1 VILGSW
7 GSYLN
12 TYYFLEQ
19 VKKLIIYAN
28 PKDKGHCFTVFDE
41 VKKFLA
47 SKKIEFDVL
56 DLYAMNFNPVL
67 SKENINAEGHI
78 VPDEEVKSIQEKIKN
93 SNDLIFIYPD
103 WWAGMPAMLKGFF
116 DRVFTDGFALEFKGM
131 VPKGLLIDMK
141 ATVFVTAGGPNIAH
155 FFMGNHVKK
164 IIKKD
169 ILGFSGIKTKVV
181 LIGSCMKF
189 IPDSVPRIKD
199 IVKKNL
205 K

>member
-1 VILGSW
+1 M
-7 GSYLN
+7 
-12 TYYFLEQ
+12 
-19 VKKLIIYAN
+19 KLIIYAN
-28 PKDKGHCFTVFDE
+28 PKEKGHCFTVLQE

-47 SKKIEFDVL
+47 TKKVEFDVL

-67 SKENINAEGHI
+67 KNENINAEGHI
-78 VPDEEVKSIQEKIKN
+78 VADEEVKSIQQKIKN
-93 SNDLIFIYPD
+93 SNDLIFIYPN

-131 VPKGLLIDMK
+131 VPKGLLKTTK
-141 ATVFVTAGGPNIAH
+141 ATVFITAGGPKIAH
-155 FFMGNHVKK
+155 LLMGNRTKK

-189 IPDSVPRIKD
+189 IEDSVPRIKD